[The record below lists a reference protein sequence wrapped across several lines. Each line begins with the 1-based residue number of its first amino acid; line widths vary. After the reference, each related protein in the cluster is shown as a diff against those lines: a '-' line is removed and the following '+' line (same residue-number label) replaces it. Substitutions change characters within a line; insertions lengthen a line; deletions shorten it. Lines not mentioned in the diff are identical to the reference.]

1 MKDNP
6 NLTLRIG
13 NEVVNS
19 YKRLNYTAWYAIAE
33 FIDNSTQAYFNN
45 KVEIDK
51 SSQDKY
57 QLKIIVRKEKVGRDF
72 YLVIEDNSIGMNK
85 SELVD
90 ALIVGKITSR
100 SIGRSEFGMGMKTA
114 AFWFGDYWEIR
125 TKKLN
130 EKYGIIVKINI
141 QSVIEGK
148 ELDSEYFQDE
158 EKEHYTRIRIKL
170 SNQSLQTN
178 TISKC
183 KSFLPSFFRF
193 DLMKNVLHLECF
205 GDIMHWDP
213 NDDEHAIA
221 RNMNGEEMKKE
232 KLHFIFDKSKGIEL
246 SGWAAILENGSRKKA
261 GFTLIQNDR
270 VIQAFP
276 NVYKPEGIFGEGGG
290 RNDLINQRLFGELT
304 LKNFIVTHTKDRVF
318 FNDEEESK
326 LTSYLSKELKELIEF
341 ANNKFPVGN
350 LYEPRDSV
358 SNVINALE
366 KIERITEPYVR
377 KFVEFE
383 EVPLLDEIESYNQ
396 HTLSHYTKRLN
407 PEYVMTVSK
416 LSVKI
421 YVNQDFSPN
430 DPYVTCQPSK
440 EFSLLILV
448 NINHP
453 YWETLVSEEAIYHYL
468 INIVFDGIAE
478 WKALSADDKVDHST
492 VKYLKDKLLRAKL
505 VMT

>member
-13 NEVVNS
+13 NEVVKS

-45 KVEIDK
+45 KAELDK
-51 SSQDKY
+51 SSHDKY
-57 QLKIIVRKEKVGRDF
+57 QLKIRVSKEKIGSDY
-72 YLVIEDNSIGMNK
+72 YLVIEDNSIGMNH
-85 SELVD
+85 SELEE
-90 ALIVGKITSR
+90 ALIIGKTTPR
-100 SIGRSEFGMGMKTA
+100 SKGRSEFGMGMKTA

-130 EKYGIIVKINI
+130 ETEGINVKINI
-141 QSVIEGK
+141 QSVIEGEK
-148 ELDSEYFQDE
+148 LDSRYFNAE
-158 EKEHYTRIRIKL
+158 AKEHYTIISIKL

-205 GDIMHWDP
+205 GDIMQWDP
-213 NDDEHAIA
+213 NDEEYAIA

-232 KLHFIFDKSKGIEL
+232 NLHFVFDNKNGIEL
-246 SGWAAILENGSRKKA
+246 TGWAAILENGSRKKA

-270 VIQAFP
+270 VIQAYP

-290 RNDLINQRLFGELT
+290 RNDLVNQRLFGELS
-304 LKNFIVTHTKDRVF
+304 LKKFIVTHTKDRVF
-318 FNDEEESK
+318 FNEEEESN
-326 LTSYLSKELKELIEF
+326 LTSYLKKELKELIEF
-341 ANNKFPVGN
+341 AINRFSSGE
-350 LYEPRDSV
+350 LRESTDSV
-358 SNVINALE
+358 SQVIDALT
-366 KIERITEPYVR
+366 KIEKLSKADINTFIEKEDYPTC
-377 KFVEFE
+377 E
-383 EVPLLDEIESYNQ
+383 EIESYNAQ
-396 HTLSHYTKRLN
+396 TISHYVKKLK

-416 LSVKI
+416 LKVKVYI
-421 YVNQDFSPN
+421 NSEFSPN
-430 DPYVTCQPSK
+430 DPYVTWQPSK
-440 EFSLLILV
+440 EFSLIILV

-453 YWETLVSEEAIYHYL
+453 YWDTLNSDAAIYHYV

-478 WKALSADDKVDHST
+478 WKALNSEDKIDHNT
-492 VKYLKDKLLRAKL
+492 VKYLKDRLLRARL
-505 VMT
+505 VMN